1 MATAAFA
8 RQRGKR
14 SKEQKQCEMWEQEA
28 LDWPTHCM
36 RNKVVVLARR
46 CLTLSMQS
54 CMGLLCLKHCWRGDL
69 NIPWTTAP
77 LNSPLKWCDAG
88 RGRTCLCFDLSLFLP
103 VHFSRICRVSPQTCT
118 CVQTCVATA
127 TSRFEHWWV
136 TTQGLC
142 GCPFPGEQQNIT
154 ADKTKLGYV
163 TSVTALQLP
172 AQTELGNSWTLL
184 THLQF
189 RFLRAGLVAPVCLSP
204 CWAGSHNYQVKK
216 SHSSLPFSFKNISL
230 L

>member
-1 MATAAFA
+1 MWCW
-8 RQRGKR
+8 KR
-14 SKEQKQCEMWEQEA
+14 K
-28 LDWPTHCM
+28 D
-36 RNKVVVLARR
+36 
-46 CLTLSMQS
+46 
-54 CMGLLCLKHCWRGDL
+54 
-69 NIPWTTAP
+69 
-77 LNSPLKWCDAG
+77 
-88 RGRTCLCFDLSLFLP
+88 LP
-103 VHFSRICRVSPQTCT
+103 VFWSFPFSSSAFQSHLQSLSTNLHLCADLCSHSNVQVWTLVSHHPR
-118 CVQTCVATA
+118 AL
-127 TSRFEHWWV
+127 WM
-136 TTQGLC
+136 
-142 GCPFPGEQQNIT
+142 PFPRWQQNIT
-154 ADKTKLGYV
+154 ADRTKLGYV